1 MRECAMKLW
10 WLWRKREKELEK
22 EIQHHLQMA
31 ATEHKERGASSREAQ
46 AGARREFGNVGLVK
60 EVTRDAW
67 GWRWLSDIADD
78 ARYGMRMMLKNPGFS
93 IVAILS
99 LALGIGATTAMFSV
113 VYGVLVNPYPYA
125 HADRMV
131 HLVVRDDSGNRR
143 MINLNGP
150 QLQQLR
156 QASCVESAAAME
168 GWNLT
173 TTEGDLPEDV
183 EAVYLTS
190 NSFIH
195 FGVPTLLGRGL
206 LPSDALEGQDPEN
219 VAVLGYDFWQRHYNG
234 DPEIVGKSI
243 RLVHKTYL
251 IVGVVPPRF
260 TWGDG
265 EVYLPLKMTADPART
280 DFPMIRL
287 KPGVTRAAVNAEF
300 QSLLEQFA
308 KQTPSHF
315 PEHFRVAAEGLNDHF
330 VSDIGGTLYL
340 LLAAVALLLL
350 IGCGN
355 VSILLLARG
364 TARQHEIAVRSAIG
378 AARLRILR
386 QLLTE
391 ALMLSLTGA
400 IVGVALANSLV
411 KLIVNWLPEFSFPH
425 EAAIRINLP
434 VLFFSVGLALLTGIV
449 FGLSPALQSARPD
462 VARVMQSNTRKMTAR
477 VHGRRTHSILIA
489 GQIALTLLLLA
500 GAGIAMQRF
509 VSMMRVNLGYD
520 PRNVMSV
527 GVPVHDNTY
536 LTWEARKTYFHQLLK
551 RVSEMPEIVSAGLS
565 TNATPPDNGS
575 ELRFEIS
582 GKPAAEQQSA
592 RINYISPE
600 YFSVLHIPL
609 LQGRFW
615 NEDETLHGLKL
626 ALINQTLAKEYFP
639 EGGAIGSEIRMPE
652 LKGEPPFRL
661 TVEGSEGWF
670 QVIGIVGDARN
681 DGLRNPT
688 KPAVYVPYSI
698 RMPVWTQILV
708 RTAGPPLAVLR
719 AVRQQIHTVD
729 PDQQAGR
736 DARDLNGWIEHEPE
750 WEQGKL
756 IATLFAAFAILALAL
771 AATGLYSVIS
781 YTVAQRTSEFGIR
794 MALGARPNDV
804 LLMVFRSAAMSVTGG
819 VLAGVLLAMALNRLL
834 VRWIQNGSFDVL
846 ILAGVI
852 LVLVATAGLS
862 CFVPARRA
870 SSVDPTVAL
879 RYE

>member
-1 MRECAMKLW
+1 MKLRW
-10 WLWRKREKELEK
+10 PWRKRENELDR
-22 EIQHHLQMA
+22 EIQHHLRMA
-31 ATEHKERGASSREAQ
+31 AAELTERGASSREAQ
-46 AGARREFGNVGLVK
+46 AGARREFGNMGLVK
-60 EVTRDAW
+60 EVTRDVW
-67 GWRWLSDIADD
+67 GWRWLTDIAED
-78 ARYGMRMMLKNPGFS
+78 ARYGMRMMLKNPAFS

-113 VYGVLVNPYPYA
+113 IYGVLVNPYPYA
-125 HADRMV
+125 HSDRMV
-131 HLVVRDDSGNRR
+131 HLTGYDANGNRGFP
-143 MINLNGP
+143 NLTGP

-156 QASCVESAAAME
+156 QASCVESVAAME

-183 EAVYLTS
+183 QATYLTS
-190 NSFIH
+190 NSFVH

-206 LPSDALEGQDPEN
+206 LPSDAPEGQDPEN

-234 DPEIVGKSI
+234 DPNIVGKNI
-243 RLVHKTYL
+243 QLVHKTYL
-251 IVGVVPPRF
+251 IVGVVRPRF

-265 EVYLPLKMTADPART
+265 EVYLPLKITADPART

-308 KQTPSHF
+308 KQTPTHF
-315 PEHFRVAAEGLNDHF
+315 PEHFRVAVEGLNDHF

-378 AARLRILR
+378 AARSRILR

-400 IVGVALANSLV
+400 IVGVALADGMV
-411 KLIVNWLPEFSFPH
+411 KMIVNWLPEFSFPH
-425 EAAIRINLP
+425 EAAIHINLP

-449 FGLSPALQSARPD
+449 FGLAPALQSARPD
-462 VARVMQSNTRKMTAR
+462 VARVMQSNTRRMTGG
-477 VHGRRTHSILIA
+477 VHGRRTHNILIA

-500 GAGIAMQRF
+500 GAGLAMQRF

-520 PRNVMSV
+520 PHNVMSV

-536 LTWEARKTYFHQLLK
+536 LTWEARKNYFHQLLK
-551 RVSEMPEIVSAGLS
+551 KVSEMPEIVSAGLS
-565 TNATPPDNGS
+565 TNATPPENGS
-575 ELRFEIS
+575 ELNFEIS

-592 RINYISPE
+592 RVNYISPE
-600 YFSVLHIPL
+600 YFSVLRIPL
-609 LQGRFW
+609 IQGRVW
-615 NEDETLHGLKL
+615 DEDETIHGLKL
-626 ALINQTLAKEYFP
+626 ALINQTLARKYFP
-639 EGGAIGSEIRMPE
+639 AGGVVGSEIRMPE
-652 LKGEPPFRL
+652 LKGDPPSRL
-661 TVEGSEGWF
+661 AVDGSDGWF
-670 QVIGIVGDARN
+670 QVIGVVGDARN
-681 DGLRNPT
+681 DGLRNPI
-688 KPAVYVPYSI
+688 KPSVYLPYSI

-708 RTAGPPLAVLR
+708 RTEGSPLGVLR
-719 AVRQQIHTVD
+719 AVRQQIRTVD
-729 PDQQAGR
+729 ADQQAGR

-756 IATLFAAFAILALAL
+756 IATLFGGFAILALAL

-781 YTVAQRTSEFGIR
+781 YTVAQRTGEFGIR
-794 MALGARPNDV
+794 MALGARPADV
-804 LLMVFRSAAMSVTGG
+804 LLIVFRSAATSVAGG
-819 VLAGVLLAMALNRLL
+819 VVAGVLLTMTLNRLL
-834 VRWIQNGSFDVL
+834 ARWIQGGSLDIL
-846 ILAGVI
+846 ILSGVI
-852 LVLVATAGLS
+852 LLLVATSGLS

-870 SSVDPTVAL
+870 SSLDPTVAL